1 VIILIVILNDSSMF
15 IDAEELSEDFDLEE
29 ELGELEKEQML

>member
-1 VIILIVILNDSSMF
+1 MF
-15 IDAEELSEDFDLEE
+15 IDSEELSDDFDLEE